1 MKAAEIG
8 LAEAVRQDA
17 SGGALWHKMHDEAA
31 AAAARA
37 VDALSR
43 LGGGPPGCDADPTS
57 PPLRRRRRAA
67 PASSEYIAT
76 SRWRP
81 VPIFV
86 SASVEELTPSSGR
99 LTAAVETNPQLKT

>member
-1 MKAAEIG
+1 VKAAEIG

-43 LGGGPPGCDADPTS
+43 LGGGPLLVQALLVQARAR
-57 PPLRRRRRAA
+57 PPL
-67 PASSEYIAT
+67 
-76 SRWRP
+76 
-81 VPIFV
+81 
-86 SASVEELTPSSGR
+86 L
-99 LTAAVETNPQLKT
+99 L

>member
-1 MKAAEIG
+1 MVLPPPPPPLKTGGGAPAPRGAHNPRPWLRYRSRLDVKAAEIG

-43 LGGGPPGCDADPTS
+43 LGGGPLLVQALLVQARAR
-57 PPLRRRRRAA
+57 PPL
-67 PASSEYIAT
+67 
-76 SRWRP
+76 
-81 VPIFV
+81 
-86 SASVEELTPSSGR
+86 L
-99 LTAAVETNPQLKT
+99 L